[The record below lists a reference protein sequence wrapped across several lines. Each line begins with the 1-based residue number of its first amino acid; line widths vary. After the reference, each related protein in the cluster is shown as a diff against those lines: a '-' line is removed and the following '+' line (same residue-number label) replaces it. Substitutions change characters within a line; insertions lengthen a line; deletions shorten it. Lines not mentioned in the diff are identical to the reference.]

1 MIKLLKKIKMKNYK
15 ILLILIFILLINNL
29 NNIIF
34 LKIIKFYT
42 FNRIRKYLN
51 KCLLVFNS
59 NGKIILNYQNPK
71 ISVIIP
77 VYNSENSIILSINSI
92 RNQKLKDF
100 EIILINDNSKDNS
113 KKVIEN
119 LQKEDSKI
127 FVINNNKNMGTL
139 YSRSI
144 GVLAS
149 KGEYIFALD
158 NDDMFA
164 DENLFYRL
172 YQEAKKYNYDIIGFK
187 SIIGYNYYSNI
198 SEMNEDPFINKKADM
213 VVYQPELRIFSLIN
227 NDCHIWG
234 KCIKRNVYKK
244 AINDLGKERYSIYL
258 CYSEDDVMVFI
269 LFKIAKSFK
278 FTNKYGIFHIKS
290 NKTASSYLS
299 RNHLL
304 FSKIFFLDVVFD
316 FSENKFTEK
325 EFVVSYAINII
336 MIFLSKIVLNNE
348 NKEYLKLVL
357 RKIISSDFISK
368 NKKETLI
375 NNFKNYSLYIQ

>member
-1 MIKLLKKIKMKNYK
+1 
-15 ILLILIFILLINNL
+15 
-29 NNIIF
+29 
-34 LKIIKFYT
+34 
-42 FNRIRKYLN
+42 
-51 KCLLVFNS
+51 
-59 NGKIILNYQNPK
+59 
-71 ISVIIP
+71 
-77 VYNSENSIILSINSI
+77 
-92 RNQKLKDF
+92 
-100 EIILINDNSKDNS
+100 
-113 KKVIEN
+113 
-119 LQKEDSKI
+119 
-127 FVINNNKNMGTL
+127 MGTL

-187 SIIGYNYYSNI
+187 SIIGYNYYSNT

-234 KCIKRNVYKK
+234 KCIKGNIYKK

-258 CYSEDDVMVFI
+258 CYSEDDVMVFM

-278 FTNKYGIFHIKS
+278 FTNKYGLFHIKS

-304 FSKIFFLDVVFD
+304 FSKIFFLDVIFD
-316 FSENKFTEK
+316 FSENNFTEK

-336 MIFLSKIVLNNE
+336 MIFLSKILLNNE
-348 NKEYLKLVL
+348 NKEYLILVL

-375 NNFKNYSLYIQ
+375 NNFKNYSLYI